1 MWSSR
6 ARAAATSKRAATK
19 SKRVV
24 KSKTARV
31 KDIHVGKKSTGHEQR
46 VNAPKGW

>member
-6 ARAAATSKRAATK
+6 ARAAANAKRAATK
-19 SKRVV
+19 SKRAA
-24 KSKTARV
+24 KSKTKRV
-31 KDIHVGKKSTGHEQR
+31 KDIHVGHKTTGHEHR